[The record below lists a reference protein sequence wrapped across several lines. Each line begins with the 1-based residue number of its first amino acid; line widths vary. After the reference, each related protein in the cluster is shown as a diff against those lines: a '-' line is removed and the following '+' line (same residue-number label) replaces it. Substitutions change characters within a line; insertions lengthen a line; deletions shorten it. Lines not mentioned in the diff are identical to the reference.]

1 MLHRKTFYDESHDK
15 LIIVSVSIDCIINRR
30 KGHGPAQMCLQD
42 VETLM
47 LNINEP
53 ETKKKMDFYLRIDH
67 CFLEQ
72 EINGGIDLK
81 NIAHLK
87 KMARVLVEERA
98 LIKRVSTQTVADELN
113 TDNLYTVEINLANS
127 SPLNVNEPQ
136 IPQEA
141 PSQLKPQEKVS
152 PDVVMEEDHEEEDQ
166 EEDLIKKSS
175 GKRGQPTTNQQQ

>member
-1 MLHRKTFYDESHDK
+1 MQSGTKGDKQNLVLHRKTFYDESHDK

-30 KGHGPAQMCLQD
+30 KGHGPAQMCLQE

-98 LIKRVSTQTVADELN
+98 LIKRVSSQTLIDDL
-113 TDNLYTVEINLANS
+113 TSDNLYTVEINLANS
-127 SPLNVNEPQ
+127 TPLNINEPQ
-136 IPQEA
+136 I
-141 PSQLKPQEKVS
+141 S
-152 PDVVMEEDHEEEDQ
+152 H
-166 EEDLIKKSS
+166 
-175 GKRGQPTTNQQQ
+175 